1 MPHIKTSECVSE
13 SDQPVTSKEKTGP
26 SECRRGAFASNGGV
40 DGGDRG
46 GKQDMKLEGLA
57 SALEEVSAP
66 VLECQ
71 TSPQHNHSSEYHR
84 CRKCNIE
91 QVCINNFQTRGWQ
104 PQM

>member
-1 MPHIKTSECVSE
+1 MRTRLFSDNAVRGDLDNLGATYQDTSECGSE

-57 SALEEVSAP
+57 SALEEVSAS
-66 VLECQ
+66 L
-71 TSPQHNHSSEYHR
+71 SS
-84 CRKCNIE
+84 N
-91 QVCINNFQTRGWQ
+91 
-104 PQM
+104 